1 MTLAQPLGAEGLSL
15 SVSASG
21 NLKDGGN
28 VNFLA
33 NDLKP
38 THPLKPLTVGQT
50 IFNAVGEG
58 CSFETA
64 LQLDFG
70 SGRPDMHG
78 LLEKLSKE
86 TAESID
92 VQATF
97 DKPGEGKA

>member
-1 MTLAQPLGAEGLSL
+1 VETLSL

-50 IFNAVGEG
+50 IFNAVGDG

-70 SGRPDMHG
+70 SGRDDMQDI
-78 LLEKLSKE
+78 LEKLSEE
-86 TAESID
+86 TADSIE

-97 DKPGEGKA
+97 DNPEKGKA